1 MAFDNVDIGS
11 LLWRSVAVVLAVVVG
26 RFLYGG
32 YVSRSRVRAL
42 KAQGLPIL
50 PHSLLFGHLPILAEF
65 RAAHPP
71 DANMYLVQGWLARNW
86 KKYLPDQ
93 DDLPP
98 VVYLD
103 TWPVSASLAV
113 IFDPLVAA
121 QFTYTKNLPKSDLTI
136 DFLKPLTGGIDIV
149 CSEGE
154 AWKTWRSRFNPGF
167 SQRNLTALLPDLL
180 EEATVFADGLK
191 KSAGRNGQWGPVFP
205 LEERTTNLTLD
216 IITRSALDMRLNEQ
230 TATTSSPLKVALMDQ
245 LRLLGTRTS
254 VKNWLP
260 TGYLSWRAA
269 INRNNKVIRDVLM
282 PLIQDKLQ
290 SDSSNASQKKTTV
303 DLAIRY
309 VDKDDRTSASSR
321 QAPSPEFI
329 DHLIANLKVFLFAGH
344 DTTSST
350 ICFMTKLLADHP
362 DCLAKMRAEHDAVL
376 GPDPDRA
383 AEALLASPHLL
394 HALPYT
400 LGVIKE
406 TLRLYPL
413 AATARA
419 TPPGT
424 RLLGA
429 GGRCYPV
436 DGFELWAAPPVIQ
449 THPGYWGPRAHE
461 FAPERWTAAEGEGE
475 PRCCKEAWIPFAYGP
490 RNCIGME
497 LALTELKLVAVL
509 TARSLDVEE
518 AWEDWDAQQQ
528 RGSEATTTTTTP
540 AYVVDGQRL
549 YPVGMS
555 TVHPKDGMPVHVRLR
570 DRPAVVV
577 A

>member
-1 MAFDNVDIGS
+1 MAFDNVDIGL

-103 TWPVSASLAV
+103 LWPVSASLAV
-113 IFDPLVAA
+113 IFDPLFAA
-121 QFTYTKNLPKSDLTI
+121 QFTYTKSLPKSKLTI

-191 KSAGRNGQWGPVFP
+191 KSAGSNGQWGPVFP

-269 INRNNKVIRDVLM
+269 INRNNKVIRDILM

-290 SDSSNASQKKTTV
+290 SDSNASQKKTTV

-309 VDKDDRTSASSR
+309 VDKDDPSASRR

-362 DCLAKMRAEHDAVL
+362 GCLAKMRAEHDAVL
-376 GPDPDRA
+376 GTDPERA
-383 AEALLASPHLL
+383 AEVLLASPHLL

-406 TLRLYPL
+406 TLRLHPL

-419 TPPGT
+419 APPGT
-424 RLLGA
+424 RLGPGP
-429 GGRCYPV
+429 GGRYPV
-436 DGFELWAAPPVIQ
+436 DGFELWAAPPTIQ
-449 THPGYWGPRAHE
+449 THPGYWARGRE
-461 FAPERWTAAEGEGE
+461 FVPERWTAAEGEALH
-475 PRCCKEAWIPFAYGP
+475 PRCREAWIPFAYGP
-490 RNCIGME
+490 RSCIGME
-497 LALTELKLVAVL
+497 LALTELRLVAVL

-518 AWEDWDAQQQ
+518 AWEDWDAQ
-528 RGSEATTTTTTP
+528 RGSEATTTTP
-540 AYVVDGQRL
+540 AYAVDGQRL

-570 DRPAVVV
+570 DRPAVV

>member
-1 MAFDNVDIGS
+1 MAFDYPVIGL
-11 LLWRSVAVVLAVVVG
+11 LLWRSVAVVLAIVVG
-26 RFLYGG
+26 RFLYRG
-32 YVSRSRVRAL
+32 YVSRSTVRAL
-42 KAQGLPIL
+42 KAQGIPIL
-50 PHSLLFGHLPILAEF
+50 PHSLLFGHLPIFADF

-71 DANMYLVQGWLARNW
+71 DVNTYVLHGWLVKNW

-103 TWPVSASLAV
+103 CWPVSTSLAV

-121 QFTYTKNLPKSDLTI
+121 QFTQTKSLPKSRLTI
-136 DFLKPLTGGIDIV
+136 DFLKPFTGGIDIV

-180 EEATVFADGLK
+180 EEATVFVDGLK
-191 KSAGRNGQWGPVFP
+191 KSAGRNGQWGPVFQ

-216 IITRSALDMRLNEQ
+216 IITRSALDMRLHEQ
-230 TATTSSPLKVALMDQ
+230 TATTSSPLKAALMDQ
-245 LRLLGTRTS
+245 LRLLGMGAS
-254 VKNWLP
+254 IKNLLP
-260 TGYLSWRAA
+260 IGHLPWHYAA
-269 INRNNKVIRDVLM
+269 IKRNNKIIRDILM

-290 SDSSNASQKKTTV
+290 SDSNASQKKTTV

-309 VDKDDRTSASSR
+309 VDKDAPNAAR

-329 DHLIANLKVFLFAGH
+329 DHLISNLKVFLFAGH

-362 DCLAKMRAEHDAVL
+362 DCLAKVRAEHDAVL
-376 GPDPDRA
+376 GPDPDQA
-383 AEALLASPHLL
+383 ASVLLASPHLL

-413 AATARA
+413 AATVREAVG
-419 TPPGT
+419 GT
-424 RLLGA
+424 WLTGPTA
-429 GGRCYPV
+429 HYPV
-436 DGFELWAAPPVIQ
+436 DGFELWVGTPAIQ
-449 THPGYWGPRAHE
+449 THPAYWARGLE
-461 FAPERWTAAEGEGE
+461 FVPERWTAAEGEPLH
-475 PRCCKEAWIPFAYGP
+475 PRCKEAWIPFAYGP
-490 RNCIGME
+490 RSCIGME
-497 LALTELKLVAVL
+497 LALTELKLVSVL
-509 TARSLDVEE
+509 TARALDVEE
-518 AWEDWDAQQQ
+518 AWEDWDAL
-528 RGSEATTTTTTP
+528 RNSEGTTTTT
-540 AYVVDGQRL
+540 AYTVDGQRL
-549 YPVGMS
+549 YQVGTG

-570 DRPAVVV
+570 DHPAVV